1 MHTQTVEDKKIN
13 YLRKKLPK
21 FGYILKIINMI
32 TKQQLNE
39 LNESAIY
46 SFAFSLGV
54 PEMVNLEK
62 EELIDILL
70 TKDGIDKLY
79 EEYIDIETMFNVTN

>member
-1 MHTQTVEDKKIN
+1 
-13 YLRKKLPK
+13 
-21 FGYILKIINMI
+21 MI

-79 EEYIDIETMFNVTN
+79 EEYIDIETMFNATN

>member
-1 MHTQTVEDKKIN
+1 
-13 YLRKKLPK
+13 
-21 FGYILKIINMI
+21 MI

-39 LNESAIY
+39 LSESAIY

-54 PEMVNLEK
+54 SEMVNLEK

-79 EEYIDIETMFNVTN
+79 EEYIDIETMFNATN